1 MTDAYAVSMSGASY
15 NGQYSIQKSKAGSD
29 MQVAR
34 LLPPGSGGAFIMNV
48 TPRYELTKRQPLGQ
62 GVYGSVWL
70 CQERDSSTGS
80 QPQPESADA
89 KPEVE
94 GQGQQQAQANRQKQK
109 LVIKCVAYMSNG
121 EECRR
126 MLREVCL
133 MSTMRHPH
141 VSSALDAWTWKP
153 PSPQPLQLCIAS
165 TFGGRTL
172 ASFLSQFSF
181 GKPLPEATARSIML
195 QLAAAT
201 GYLHSVAIIHRDI
214 KSENILVQ
222 ERPDGQVFV
231 RLIDFGL
238 ARVLAP
244 VQVSPFAE
252 GADQAASTGDNAAD
266 DSGSD
271 NEGCESPRALM
282 LRMRAED
289 RRREGFDSDP
299 PPVHKAA
306 NVEGKRKVTI
316 VEPLARADSGSR
328 SKRAQMTR
336 HVVTHWY
343 RPPELFVD
351 SNKNATYDA
360 TVDVWSLGCI
370 FAEVMYRVY
379 PPRPDQSTH
388 KWSGV
393 LFCQQED
400 TGKFMQEVMKLC
412 GRPSSADVDDVKG
425 KLSAKDADALT
436 RIVAAAGHF
445 RDTIDEHAIFSR
457 MSPEAR
463 DLLRKSLQ
471 FNPRKRISAHDFYC
485 HPYLG
490 GTPEQLAEM
499 AGSSAQVAATLMENQ
514 SLQLEQHAL
523 VPSLIERLITQACER
538 VQQNRLNGGQ

>member
-1 MTDAYAVSMSGASY
+1 
-15 NGQYSIQKSKAGSD
+15 
-29 MQVAR
+29 
-34 LLPPGSGGAFIMNV
+34 
-48 TPRYELTKRQPLGQ
+48 
-62 GVYGSVWL
+62 
-70 CQERDSSTGS
+70 
-80 QPQPESADA
+80 
-89 KPEVE
+89 
-94 GQGQQQAQANRQKQK
+94 
-109 LVIKCVAYMSNG
+109 
-121 EECRR
+121 
-126 MLREVCL
+126 
-133 MSTMRHPH
+133 MSTIRHPH

-153 PSPQPLQLCIAS
+153 PSPQPLQLCIVS
-165 TFGGRTL
+165 PYGGRTTL

-370 FAEVMYRVY
+370 FAE
-379 PPRPDQSTH
+379 
-388 KWSGV
+388 
-393 LFCQQED
+393 
-400 TGKFMQEVMKLC
+400 
-412 GRPSSADVDDVKG
+412 
-425 KLSAKDADALT
+425 
-436 RIVAAAGHF
+436 
-445 RDTIDEHAIFSR
+445 
-457 MSPEAR
+457 
-463 DLLRKSLQ
+463 
-471 FNPRKRISAHDFYC
+471 
-485 HPYLG
+485 
-490 GTPEQLAEM
+490 
-499 AGSSAQVAATLMENQ
+499 
-514 SLQLEQHAL
+514 
-523 VPSLIERLITQACER
+523 
-538 VQQNRLNGGQ
+538 